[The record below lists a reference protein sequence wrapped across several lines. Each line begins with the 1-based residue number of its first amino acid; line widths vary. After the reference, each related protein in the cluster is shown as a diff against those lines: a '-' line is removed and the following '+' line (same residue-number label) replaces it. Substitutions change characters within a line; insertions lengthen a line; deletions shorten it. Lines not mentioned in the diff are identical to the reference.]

1 MQKQAMTHAFA
12 KVRGEDPIVA
22 AVPAGSRAVKLYDF
36 RRPDKF
42 SKEHLRAIRNVHETF
57 ARTTGSALTSFLR
70 TNTTVQLTSVAQVVY
85 ADYIHQ
91 LASPTVVNLVEL
103 QPLVGRIV
111 VEMDL
116 GITMAMLDRMMGGT
130 GRSGPRR
137 DELTDIELV
146 LVRSLS
152 KTMVSGLKE
161 AWSVVTNVQPVLGET
176 VLSPE
181 FVQAALPSDIAALM
195 LFDVQAL
202 GMSGTVSVCVP
213 HPVIEPIMHSLSTQL
228 WFASTRR
235 GGSADDRTRLEDAVA
250 TVVLP
255 VSVEL
260 GTTLLSVS
268 DLLSIRPG
276 DVLRLDRVAGSDLD
290 VSVGDRQRFQG
301 RPGTIGGNRAIQITE
316 VMHQLGGEPA

>member
-1 MQKQAMTHAFA
+1 MSQAFA
-12 KVRGEDPIVA
+12 KAREDNPTVSS
-22 AVPAGSRAVKLYDF
+22 VPTSSRAVKPYDF

-42 SKEHLRAIRNVHETF
+42 SKDHLRAIRNVHETF
-57 ARTTGSALTSFLR
+57 ARITGSALTSFLR
-70 TNTTVQLTSVAQVVY
+70 TTTTVQLTSVAQVVY
-85 ADYIHQ
+85 ADYIQQ

-116 GITMAMLDRMMGGT
+116 GITLAMLDRMMGGP
-130 GRSGPRR
+130 GRAGPPRG
-137 DELTDIELV
+137 ELTDIEVV
-146 LVRSLS
+146 LIRSLS
-152 KTMVSGLKE
+152 KTVVSGLKD
-161 AWSVVTNVQPVLGET
+161 AWSVVTSLQPVLNDT

-195 LFDVQAL
+195 LFEVHAL
-202 GMSGTVSVCVP
+202 DMSGVISVCVP

-235 GGSADDRTRLEDAVA
+235 GGSEGDRTRLEGALA
-250 TVVLP
+250 SVVLP

-260 GTTLLSVS
+260 GTTVLSVS

-276 DVLRLDRVAGSDLD
+276 DVLRLDRVADTDL
-290 VSVGDRQRFQG
+290 VISVGDQRRFRG
-301 RPGTIGGNRAIQITE
+301 RPGTIGGNRAIQVTE
-316 VMHQLGGEPA
+316 VVQRPSGEPA